1 MAYQQ
6 VQFEFPD
13 PDKAEAADKGVKE
26 KDNGDFEITIEGRT
40 DPLKEDKPAKP
51 EKAEKAE
58 SDLDIEVVDDR
69 SEEDRGKQKSKA
81 PMDLTDDEMEQY
93 SERVK
98 KRLQHFS
105 KGFHDQRRA
114 AESAERERQEAL
126 RYAQQLVEENK
137 KLKGTVNKNQE
148 ILLEQAKKQ
157 VEQELRSAESKY
169 KRAYEAGDSKALV
182 DAQKA
187 LTNATLKADRV
198 NNITLPPLQEEESD
212 VQTAYNTPEPS
223 VDTRA
228 TAWQA
233 KNKWFG
239 EDDEMTS
246 FALGLH
252 QKLVKQGVNPQ
263 SDEYYEKI
271 NSRMRQLFPEQFTDE
286 SNDPE
291 TEEPR
296 RKANVV
302 APATRSVAPK
312 KITLTRTQVALAKK
326 LGVSLEDYAKQV
338 ALELRKQN
346 G

>member
-13 PDKAEAADKGVKE
+13 PDKAVAADKGVKE

-40 DPLKEDKPAKP
+40 DPLKEIKPAKP

-69 SEEDRGKQKSKA
+69 SEEDRGRQKSKA
-81 PMDLTDDEMEQY
+81 PMELTDDEMEQY

-114 AESAERERQEAL
+114 AEAAERERQEAL

-148 ILLEQAKKQ
+148 VLLEQAKKQ
-157 VEQELRSAESKY
+157 VEQELLSAKSKY

-182 DAQKA
+182 EAQEA

-198 NNITLPPLQEEESD
+198 KNITIPPLQEEESD
-212 VQTAYNTPEPS
+212 VQPTYNTPEPS
-223 VDTRA
+223 VDSRA

-286 SNDPE
+286 NDDPE